1 MNTAY
6 HLTPAAW
13 FRAQPDDAPYL
24 PEAYARDGFVHLTHG
39 IDAVLVA
46 GNRYYSADPRPY
58 LLLTVA
64 LDQLSAEVRYDD
76 PARQFP
82 HVYGALERV
91 ALTRVQRVERDEAGR
106 FVGVAEHAAEG

>member
-13 FRAQPDDAPYL
+13 FCAQLDDAPYL
-24 PEAYARDGFVHLTHG
+24 PEDYAADGFTHLTHG
-39 IDAVLVA
+39 LDAVLAA

-58 LLLTVA
+58 LLLTVD

-82 HVYGALERV
+82 HVYGPLERT
-91 ALTRVQRVERDEAGR
+91 ALTRVQRVTRDAAGR
-106 FVGVAEHAAEG
+106 FVGVVEQTIED